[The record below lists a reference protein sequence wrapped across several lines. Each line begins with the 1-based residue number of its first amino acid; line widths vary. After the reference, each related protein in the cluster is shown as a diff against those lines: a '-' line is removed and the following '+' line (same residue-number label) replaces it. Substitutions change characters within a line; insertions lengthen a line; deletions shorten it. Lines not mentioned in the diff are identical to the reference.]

1 METIVKLN
9 NCPLSPR
16 KMRLLAD
23 MVRGMDVDKA
33 MYSLR
38 LNNKKAYA
46 IYLEKLIK
54 SGIASWTEKN
64 PEESIESA
72 ELFVKAVMVDG
83 GRVMKRVQPAPQGR
97 AYRVRKRSNHITLTI
112 ASRFEGQVMDTENS
126 DNQNNSEEN
135 NIAHK

>member
-1 METIVKLN
+1 M
-9 NCPLSPR
+9 
-16 KMRLLAD
+16 
-23 MVRGMDVDKA
+23 
-33 MYSLR
+33 
-38 LNNKKAYA
+38 NNKKAYA

-135 NIAHK
+135 N

>member
-135 NIAHK
+135 N